1 MRRRTFETLV
11 RTHQAQVYRYLRYL
25 GANPAVAEDIAQETF
40 LTVLEKGGPPRSAD
54 VGGQGAWLRGIARN
68 LFLRYCR
75 RSRVDPVQITG
86 DTLDQFEGTWSA
98 EFLRDG
104 DGFDYVEALRKCL
117 DSLSQ
122 KQRRTLDLRYALK
135 KSRAQ
140 MAELCGMTE
149 DGVKTLL
156 RRIRAELVKC
166 VRRRLRLDGTEAA

>member
-11 RTHQAQVYRYLRYL
+11 RTYQAQVYRYLRYL
-25 GANPAVAEDIAQETF
+25 GANQTVAEDIAQETF
-40 LTVLEKGGPPRSAD
+40 LIVLEKGGLPRAD
-54 VGGQGAWLRGIARN
+54 AAGQGAWLRGIARN

-75 RSRVDPVQITG
+75 RSKVDPVRITG
-86 DTLDQFEGTWSA
+86 DMLEQFEGTWSN

-122 KQRRTLDLRYALK
+122 KHRRVLDLRYAME

-140 MAELCGMTE
+140 MADLCDMTE

-156 RRIRAELVKC
+156 RRLRAELVKC